1 VRGGSH
7 RKSFTRSSALLLLML
22 WMVLAPAVPTKAQP
36 TATMDI
42 TVAVSTDAPIY
53 LPMSFTVPYMLQLVD
68 PSSGTINI
76 LYPNRMLNISSQQ
89 LVTIGSYTVDS
100 IQNKITFWTGI
111 NVTATGNYTYNFRLI
126 YDSTLMTNNTID
138 TSLRVYSTFPWVY
151 RMPITIGNASSAQTD
166 YQIGLY
172 LNLSAQV
179 SAGKIKIDLGDLRF
193 TDSSGNALSYWI
205 ENATASAARIWVK
218 MPSIPASPSTTTIYM
233 YYGNPS
239 ATTTSNGTA
248 TFVFF
253 DDFES
258 YASGSAIDNQ
268 GGWITKRVGGSG
280 EATVRLVN
288 GRNHLHI
295 SSTNSF
301 TTVDYPCSVSNAGY
315 ALRIYEYGDNVG
327 EAIGMSFTDGQII
340 YDGDP
345 YNGYKMDWWG
355 WGGGYSK
362 IIKKVSGT
370 RTELASISDSDTAN
384 VYHTLEFRWYGSS
397 LQGYRD
403 ETLKISATDTYYTSQ
418 SHIQFHIWTPASR
431 YIDWVLVRKHVSPE
445 PTYSVGSEQV
455 MINYACSV
463 SYGQLSTETQLT
475 VKIPTFSPVQT
486 FTANVSGS
494 YTAPTPLPDAIKIIY
509 NMEYGRYA
517 LALLPILFML
527 VAGKHYAGIMGILAC
542 GISAL
547 INVTVGV
554 ALFDW
559 TVLGI
564 IAFVCILLI
573 FTEGG

>member
-1 VRGGSH
+1 
-7 RKSFTRSSALLLLML
+7 
-22 WMVLAPAVPTKAQP
+22 MVLAPAVPTKAQP
-36 TATMDI
+36 TGYMDI
-42 TVAVSTDAPIY
+42 TVYVSTDTPIY
-53 LPMSFTVPYMLQLVD
+53 LPMNFTVPYMLQLVD
-68 PSSGTINI
+68 PSSGTINV

-89 LVTIGSYTVDS
+89 PVTIGSYTVDS
-100 IQNKITFWTGI
+100 ILNKITFWTGV
-111 NVTATGNYTYNFRLI
+111 NLAAGNYTFNFRLI
-126 YDSTLMTNNTID
+126 YDSTLMVNNTID
-138 TSLRVYSTFPWVY
+138 TSLRVYSALPWMY
-151 RMPITIGNASSAQTD
+151 RVPITIANNLTSALTN

-172 LNLSAQV
+172 LNLAAQV
-179 SAGKIKIDLGDLRF
+179 SAGKIRSDLGDLRF
-193 TDSSGNALSYWI
+193 NDSSGNALSYWI
-205 ENATASAARIWVK
+205 ENATPSAAKIWVNV
-218 MPSIPASPSTTTIYM
+218 PSIPASPSTTTIYM

-239 ATTTSNGTA
+239 VTTTSNGTA

-258 YASGSAIDNQ
+258 YASGSAINNQ
-268 GGWITKRVGGSG
+268 GGWVTKRVGGSG

-288 GRNHLHI
+288 GRNYLHL
-295 SSTNSF
+295 SSTTYA
-301 TTVDYPCSVSNAGY
+301 TTVNHPLSVGNTGY

-327 EAIGMSFTDGQII
+327 EVMAMSFTDGGTTS
-340 YDGDP
+340 DGNV
-345 YNGYKMDWWG
+345 YNGYSCSWWG
-355 WGGGYSK
+355 WGGAYTK
-362 IIKKVSGT
+362 IIKTVSGSG
-370 RTELASISDSDTAN
+370 TELVSISDSDTAN

-403 ETLKISATDTYYTSQ
+403 ETLKISTTDTYFSSQ
-418 SHIQFHIWTPASR
+418 SYIQLHVWSPASR
-431 YIDWVLVRKHVSPE
+431 YIDWVLVRKYVSPE
-445 PTYSVGSEQV
+445 PTYSVSSEQALV
-455 MINYACSV
+455 NYAYSV
-463 SYGQLSTETQLT
+463 SYGQLSTESQLT
-475 VKIPTFSPVQT
+475 VKIPEFSPVQT
-486 FTANVSGS
+486 FTANMSGS

-542 GISAL
+542 GMSAL